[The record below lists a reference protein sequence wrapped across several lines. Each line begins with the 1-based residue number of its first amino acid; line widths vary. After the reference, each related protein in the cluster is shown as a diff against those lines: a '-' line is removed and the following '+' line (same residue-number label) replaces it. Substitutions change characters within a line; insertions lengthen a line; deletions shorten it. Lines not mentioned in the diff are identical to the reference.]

1 MGVVDELMAIE
12 RELALGRGDVYAR
25 VLHDDAV
32 VVVPGAVLTR
42 AECVAA
48 MDESA
53 GWDDI
58 DLAEPRLVESG
69 TTATVVYGFTGV
81 RGTSTYTATLASTY
95 TRDDGGAWR
104 LLVHQQTPQ
113 DGPRR
118 HAVPGPTQINLVVA
132 DVARAGAFYRDLGW
146 DVGNPVDPHAEI
158 GFAGMSVELDEH
170 SSVAF
175 WNSGSPD
182 DDAAATVLSI
192 HLGSREEVD
201 AVWTRMTDLGY
212 ESRQRPF
219 DAFFGSRFAVLA
231 DPDGHQVGLLSPR
244 SDAHRSDPPQPA
256 PA

>member
-1 MGVVDELMAIE
+1 MGTADELMAIE

-32 VVVPGAVLTR
+32 VVVPGAVLNR
-42 AECVAA
+42 PECVAA
-48 MDESA
+48 MDGSP
-53 GWDDI
+53 GWDEV
-58 DLAEPRLVESG
+58 DLGEPRLARSAC
-69 TTATVVYGFTGV
+69 TATVVYTFTGV
-81 RGTSTYTATLASTY
+81 RGGATYRATLASTY
-95 TRDDGGAWR
+95 TRDDAGDWR

-118 HAVPGPTQINLVVA
+118 HAVPGPSQINLVVA
-132 DVARAGAFYRDLGW
+132 DVARSGEFYRDLGW
-146 DVGNPVDPHAEI
+146 DVGEPVDPHAEI
-158 GFAGMSVELDEH
+158 RFDGLSVELDEH

-182 DDAAATVLSI
+182 DDAAATLLSI
-192 HLGSREEVD
+192 HLDSREAVD
-201 AVWTRMTDLGY
+201 ALWSRMTGLGH

-244 SDAHRSDPPQPA
+244 SDEHRSDPPQRA
-256 PA
+256 PV